1 MRQLIDKNLSEV
13 IEIINKYEKKNYEI
27 LREGIYYEPEQI
39 QSFHQDLKESS
50 KNLKG
55 FMIIIQESLS
65 RRRALIVILQEY
77 FFKEI
82 VYPEDII
89 FEYYENKAN
98 SRFIIDN
105 RNKTNFKTP
114 QETHPKKPREYYEDN
129 NHKMHQYIK
138 SLELLCLLPDSYFE
152 KKEAIEPFIKLYH
165 HLIDK

>member
-13 IEIINKYEKKNYEI
+13 IEIVNKYEKNIREI
-27 LREGIYYEPEQI
+27 SRSDKTFNIKDLK
-39 QSFHQDLKESS
+39 SFHEDLQESS
-50 KNLKG
+50 PLLKG
-55 FMIIIQESLS
+55 FMIKMQESLS

-77 FFKEI
+77 FFKES
-82 VYPEDII
+82 VYPEDMI

-129 NHKMHQYIK
+129 NHQMHQYIK
-138 SLELLCLLPDSYFE
+138 SLELLCLLPDSYFD
-152 KKEAIEPFIKLYH
+152 KKEAIEPFIKFYH
-165 HLIDK
+165 DLIDK

>member
-1 MRQLIDKNLSEV
+1 MRLLIDKNLSEAL
-13 IEIINKYEKKNYEI
+13 EIINKYEKNIREISRSDKTYSIKDLKSFYE
-27 LREGIYYEPEQI
+27 
-39 QSFHQDLKESS
+39 DLKESS
-50 KNLKG
+50 PLLKG
-55 FMIIIQESLS
+55 FMIKIQESLS

-77 FFKEI
+77 FFKES

-138 SLELLCLLPDSYFE
+138 SLELLCLLPYSYFD

-165 HLIDK
+165 DLIDK

>member
-1 MRQLIDKNLSEV
+1 MIKENISIEELIEMHEKNNAKFSKIEFDGTEFYTYQLDFLYKTITNNKNIQYYLKV
-13 IEIINKYEKKNYEI
+13 VFKYRI
-27 LREGIYYEPEQI
+27 
-39 QSFHQDLKESS
+39 
-50 KNLKG
+50 
-55 FMIIIQESLS
+55 S

-77 FFKEI
+77 FFKES
-82 VYPEDII
+82 VYPEDMI

-138 SLELLCLLPDSYFE
+138 SLELLCLLPDSYFD

-165 HLIDK
+165 DLIDK